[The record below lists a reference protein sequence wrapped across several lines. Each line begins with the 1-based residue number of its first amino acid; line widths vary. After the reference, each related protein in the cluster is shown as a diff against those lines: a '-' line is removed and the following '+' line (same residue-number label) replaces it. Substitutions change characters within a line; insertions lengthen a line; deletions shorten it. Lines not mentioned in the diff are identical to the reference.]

1 MAEAY
6 VIGHIT
12 VKNAEKWSEYRR
24 SVPATIEPWDGV
36 LVFRGRMTSVLS
48 GSHKHNDT
56 VVIKFPD
63 KEAVNGWYSSPEYRA
78 LIPLR
83 KEAAEIE
90 LIVFEE

>member
-1 MAEAY
+1 M
-6 VIGHIT
+6 
-12 VKNAEKWSEYRR
+12 
-24 SVPATIEPWDGV
+24 
-36 LVFRGRMTSVLS
+36 LS